1 MGLPAAGTKAGAA
14 GTAEGA
20 AGAGAG
26 DAGGRSGAAPGPRAQ
41 GGSATG
47 DQMSSRARRYLAR
60 TSGS

>member
-26 DAGGRSGAAPGPRAQ
+26 DAGARSGAAPGPST
-41 GGSATG
+41 GGGGLQQLQSQKTFSQ
-47 DQMSSRARRYLAR
+47 D
-60 TSGS
+60 SGS